1 MYTLTTMPW
10 VPAAFQGQVRDLAV
24 RWALEEIGARYEVRL
39 VDDQAR
45 TSAAYRA
52 QQPFGK
58 VPVLD
63 VDGLVLFESGAI
75 VQHLGET
82 SWLLPEEPRL
92 RAQARVWIIAA
103 LNSIDP
109 DVIAL
114 GDIDHFAAD
123 TAWGRARRPEVE
135 RSLRRRLEELAVALG
150 GREYLVGPF
159 SAADIVMITILR
171 ALRHTTLISEIPAL
185 RAYRDRCEARP
196 AFVRALDAQLQTCQR
211 HAERVA

>member
-24 RWALEEIGARYEVRL
+24 RWALEEIGQPYEVRL
-39 VDDQAR
+39 VDDATR
-45 TSAAYRA
+45 ASAAYRA

-63 VDGLVLFESGAI
+63 DDGLVLFESGAI
-75 VQHLGET
+75 VQHLGES
-82 SWLLPEEPRL
+82 SWLLPAEPRL
-92 RAQARVWIIAA
+92 RARARVWMFAA

-123 TAWGRARRPEVE
+123 TAWGRARRPELE
-135 RSLRRRLEELAVALG
+135 ASLRRRLGELAVALAE
-150 GREYLVGPF
+150 REYLVGPF
-159 SAADIVMITILR
+159 SAADIVMITVLR
-171 ALRHTTLISEIPAL
+171 QLRHTTLISDIPTL
-185 RAYRDRCEARP
+185 RDYRDRCQARP
-196 AFVRALDAQLQTCQR
+196 AFTRALEAQLTTCAR
-211 HAERVA
+211 HAPRAA